1 MTRAAQSAVVT
12 TTDGAVR
19 GRTDPTT
26 GVVSFKGIP
35 YAAAPVGARRFAPP
49 QLCPRWDGARDA
61 SEYGPTAP
69 ASPYAPPYDALISEV
84 FIPGEDYLNLN
95 VWTPDP
101 NGTAPVMVWIH
112 GGAFTNG
119 SGSTTAYDG
128 TAFARD
134 GVVLVTINYRL
145 GVDGFGQLRGQ
156 VTNLGLR
163 DQIAALRWVRDNIAA
178 FGGDPTAVTVFGE
191 SAGAMS
197 IGALL
202 ASPPA
207 EGLFQRAILQSG
219 AAHHTIRPETAE
231 RISEELAS
239 LLGISPTQEALAAVP
254 ADRVLAAQ
262 QQLRAAVSADPNPQR
277 WGEVT
282 RNLMPFEPVVDGEV
296 LPVTPPEA
304 IADGAGGDVDVLIGC
319 NTEEFRYF
327 LVPVGAIDAV
337 TAELTHGA
345 VAAYGLDPDVA
356 LPVYREADP
365 NAGPGD
371 LLAAVGTDWFYRIP
385 AIRLAEAHADNGRG
399 RTYAYEFAWQP
410 PTFDGRLGAC
420 HTAEIPFVFDNLG
433 LEGFENVVGARPP
446 QDLADTMHAAWIA
459 FATHGDPGWAPYT
472 VRDRATMRFDTV
484 SAVQTD
490 PHAQRRQLWSGIR

>member
-1 MTRAAQSAVVT
+1 MTRAVQSAVVAT
-12 TTDGAVR
+12 AAGAVR
-19 GRTDPTT
+19 GRSDEAT

-49 QLCPRWDGARDA
+49 QPCPRWDGVRDA
-61 SEYGPTAP
+61 SGYGPTAP

-119 SGSTTAYDG
+119 SGSATPYDG

-134 GVVLVTINYRL
+134 GVVLVTVNYRL
-145 GVDGFGQLRGQ
+145 GVDGFGHLRGQ
-156 VTNLGLR
+156 TANLGLR

-178 FGGDPTAVTVFGE
+178 FGGNPEEVTVFGE

-202 ASPPA
+202 AVPQA

-219 AAHHTIRPETAE
+219 AAHHTIRSETAD
-231 RISEELAS
+231 RISAELAA
-239 LLGISPTQEALAAVP
+239 LLGISPTTEALAAVP

-262 QQLRAAVSADPNPQR
+262 QQLRAAVSADPDPRR

-282 RNLMPFEPVVDGEV
+282 RNLMPFEPVVDGEL
-296 LPVTPPEA
+296 LPAVPPEA
-304 IADGAGGDVDVLIGC
+304 IASGAGGDVDVLIGC

-337 TAELTHGA
+337 TPELSRGA
-345 VAAYGLDPDVA
+345 VAAYGLDPEVA
-356 LPVYREADP
+356 LPVYRDADP
-365 NAGPGD
+365 HAGPGD

-385 AIRLAEAHADNGRG
+385 AIRLAEAHSENGRG
-399 RTYAYEFAWQP
+399 RTYVYEFGWRP

-433 LEGFENVVGARPP
+433 LDGFENVVGMCPP
-446 QDLADTMHAAWIA
+446 QALADTMHAAWIA

-472 VRDRATMRFDTV
+472 IRDRATMCFDTV

-490 PHAQRRQLWSGIR
+490 PHAPQRKLWQGIR